1 MSNGFLKV
9 DKDLLFNSGLN
20 PTEIL
25 IYAQV
30 AEFIRNT
37 GDCFMKDETFAE
49 YFGVSPKTISRA
61 FSSLEEKGWLIRDTK
76 NVRGGKERHIY
87 ITNGQ
92 NDSCKTEIKEEPKD
106 KLSIAQQTNCPLHNG
121 QNDLIKDKE
130 KENIIKEKD
139 KLSVVKEMAHNLS
152 NSDGSFKM

>member
-1 MSNGFLKV
+1 MSKMFLKV
-9 DKDLLFNSGLN
+9 DKDLFKLGLN

-30 AEFIRNT
+30 IEFNT
-37 GDCFMKDETFAE
+37 NTQDCFMSDKAFAE
-49 YFGVSPKTISRA
+49 MLGVSDKTVSRA
-61 FSSLEEKGWLIRDTK
+61 LSSLEEKDLIKRETK
-76 NVRGGKERHIY
+76 NVRNGKERHIRV
-87 ITNGQ
+87 TNGQ
-92 NDSCKTEIKEEPKD
+92 NDSCKTEIKEEPTD
-106 KLSIAQQTNCPLHNG
+106 NLSFAQQTICPLPKG
-121 QNDLIKDKE
+121 QNDLIKDNK